1 MEWFVMSG
9 MGFFDLGGLMR
20 FKLSWLMEWFVINF
34 HNDYARPREKFQT
47 KLTYGMI
54 CYPDELNS
62 ETELL
67 AFQTKLTYGM
77 ICYLSFLL
85 FYVFYLFSF
94 KLSWLMVWF
103 VIWL

>member
-54 CYPDELNS
+54 CYS
-62 ETELL
+62 GASSSSYQTSG
-67 AFQTKLTYGM
+67 FQTKLTYGM
-77 ICYLSFLL
+77 ICYIQ
-85 FYVFYLFSF
+85 
-94 KLSWLMVWF
+94 KA
-103 VIWL
+103 